1 MSRTPLY
8 TGDMGSTRNE
18 CIECRMLYIRAHDPN
33 LIRGLKKKNQ
43 CKKEEEEEEVKV
55 KQVFS

>member
-1 MSRTPLY
+1 
-8 TGDMGSTRNE
+8 
-18 CIECRMLYIRAHDPN
+18 MLYIRAHDPN